1 MTDLTLKRG
10 VASRWSIAQS
20 WWIASELCRRNA
32 GLRIDQD
39 LSDGNLQIRVRRD
52 VPRAAGGVEHVMLNP
67 ELGIE
72 SVGHTQWTPW
82 STVFAGDNPHEWV
95 IRIEQELDWKQVS
108 TSPTTHRSLA
118 YRTIARVL
126 QNAVNERERLEV
138 VSWESV
144 LGATPHD
151 SSWLS
156 LFEGVAPLLAQP
168 GRAQEPPLW
177 VIFRGS
183 PHGILV
189 VSESGRAF
197 RRDGAEPIDL
207 MSKYARRHRIEDV
220 VADLLP
226 L

>member
-1 MTDLTLKRG
+1 MSDLTFGRG
-10 VASRWSIAQS
+10 VASRWAIAQS

-39 LSDGNLQIRVRRD
+39 LSHGNLQIRVRRD
-52 VPRAAGGVEHVMLNP
+52 LPRAAGGAEHVTFDTK
-67 ELGIE
+67 LGIE
-72 SVGHTQWTPW
+72 SMGLTKWTPW
-82 STVFAGDNPHEWV
+82 STVFAGDDPHEWV
-95 IRIEQELDWKQVS
+95 TRIEQKFDWKQAN
-108 TSPTTHRSLA
+108 TSPTTHRSLT

-126 QNAVNERERLEV
+126 NDTVNERERLEV
-138 VSWESV
+138 VSWDSI

-156 LFEGVAPLLAQP
+156 LFEGVAPMLAQP
-168 GRAQEPPLW
+168 GHTQESPRW

-183 PHGILV
+183 PHGVLV
-189 VSESGRAF
+189 ISESGRAF
-197 RRDGAEPIDL
+197 RRDGAEPVDL

-226 L
+226 I